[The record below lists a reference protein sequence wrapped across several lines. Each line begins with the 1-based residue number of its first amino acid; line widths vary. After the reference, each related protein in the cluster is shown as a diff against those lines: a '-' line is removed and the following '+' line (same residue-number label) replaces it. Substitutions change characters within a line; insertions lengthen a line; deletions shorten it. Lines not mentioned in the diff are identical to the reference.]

1 MQLVY
6 KINVACM
13 PEVHLTKLLQL
24 LRTCFVEAYVMDTHE
39 LRCFDSAIVA
49 QQNGNFIGV
58 LFMRKKDAGKFSLHH
73 FCVHPRFR
81 QHGIGTQLV
90 ESCQIEAS
98 NGDVVFCE
106 LGDSVRKESVENI
119 LLKLGFKQNKERQHD
134 ESEIKS
140 TFAWCKDA

>member
-49 QQNGNFIGV
+49 QQNANFIGV
-58 LFMRKKDAGKFSLHH
+58 LFMRKEEAHKFSLHH

-90 ESCQIEAS
+90 EACQIEAS
-98 NGDVVFCE
+98 NGDVVLCE
-106 LGDSVRKESVENI
+106 LGDPVRKESVERI
-119 LLKLGFKQNKERQHD
+119 LLKLGFKQNEERQHD
-134 ESEIKS
+134 KSEIKS
-140 TFAWCKDA
+140 TFAWSKDT